1 MNDEQV
7 GRAIDELEHA
17 LAIDDPGFVQ
27 RIRNV
32 RRRETAHDVTVF
44 VLLAAGVVL
53 LTAGLAS
60 TAVVPWALGLASFLL
75 AVAVD
80 EVHKRRGR

>member
-7 GRAIDELEHA
+7 GRAIEELEHA
-17 LAIDDPGFVQ
+17 LAIDDPRFVQ
-27 RIRNV
+27 RVRNV
-32 RRRETAHDVTVF
+32 RRRETAHDVAVF

-60 TAVVPWALGLASFLL
+60 RAVLPWALGLVSFLL
-75 AVAVD
+75 AVVVD
-80 EVHKRRGR
+80 EVHKRRAR